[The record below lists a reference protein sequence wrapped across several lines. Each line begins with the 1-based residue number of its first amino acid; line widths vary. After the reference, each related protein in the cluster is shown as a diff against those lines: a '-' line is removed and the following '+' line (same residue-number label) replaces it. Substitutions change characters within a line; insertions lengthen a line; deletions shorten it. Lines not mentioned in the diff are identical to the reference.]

1 MYQHISDSVF
11 TVTRRIQKKLSIQDK
26 WGPHCTPTVSVAPR
40 WCQHGGEVGAEVRGH
55 GWRGGCKQRWWAAAG
70 RYSLSFI
77 YEVAA
82 SAWVTVARGDG
93 GGVVTVHMGI
103 GSWSQGQGS
112 RGAVRGVCM
121 CVYVCVCGYGGGRI
135 NRWDAAADWPHLPRL
150 SINIQPRVCG
160 YSERVCVLWM
170 RWEGDR

>member
-1 MYQHISDSVF
+1 MYQHIWQHLYCNKKS
-11 TVTRRIQKKLSIQDK
+11 TKKLSVWDE
-26 WGPHCTPTVSVAPR
+26 WRPHCTPTVSVDPR

-55 GWRGGCKQRWWAAAG
+55 GWRGGCKQQWWAAAG

-82 SAWVTVARGDG
+82 SARVTVARGDG

-112 RGAVRGVCM
+112 RGCGKG

-135 NRWDAAADWPHLPRL
+135 NRWDAAADRPHLPRL
-150 SINIQPRVCG
+150 SINVQPRVCG